1 MLSLGV
7 LSLIFFFQ
15 KTLLAK
21 FPEAST
27 KVAQLHSS
35 LVSLHRWILLWVL
48 LVSLTFISL
57 PLPIILCEITPLYMV
72 QVAIGASYSVLKN
85 HYIPRYLHFC
95 QLKSESRST
104 YIRTQTLL
112 VALSRWLD

>member
-57 PLPIILCEITPLYMV
+57 PLPIILCEITPL
-72 QVAIGASYSVLKN
+72 
-85 HYIPRYLHFC
+85 
-95 QLKSESRST
+95 
-104 YIRTQTLL
+104 
-112 VALSRWLD
+112 